1 MHFIIKENDAGNM
14 VTIVGYNG
22 DGGDIMIPSEINGK
36 KVTCVCGFGNVVRS
50 LEYIESL
57 PFKIVY
63 DKISQI

>member
-1 MHFIIKENDAGNM
+1 M